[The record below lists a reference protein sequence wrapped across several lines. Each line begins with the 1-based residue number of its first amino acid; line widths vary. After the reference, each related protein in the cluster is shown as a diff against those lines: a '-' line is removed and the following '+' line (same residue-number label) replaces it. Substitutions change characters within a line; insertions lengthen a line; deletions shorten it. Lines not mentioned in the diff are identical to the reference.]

1 MALAIPQ
8 RVYGQDI
15 PAKSGKEKEKMV
27 RKAKIKVV
35 EGLKGGVGKLEMH
48 HILEPEELNGH
59 GRLYALVRMEPH
71 SSIGYHEHMGETE
84 PYYVLS
90 GHGIF
95 IDNDKN
101 RIPVGPDDVCLI
113 ECGQGHGFE
122 NDSEEEL
129 VMMALVYKE

>member
-1 MALAIPQ
+1 MYIEFNARKSISVPEPYQ
-8 RVYGQDI
+8 RVLTTYLMPENAPVPLPFSVHLCEWEPGRQND
-15 PAKSGKEKEKMV
+15 
-27 RKAKIKVV
+27 
-35 EGLKGGVGKLEMH
+35 MH
-48 HILEPEELNGH
+48 SHKT
-59 GRLYALVRMEPH
+59 
-71 SSIGYHEHMGETE
+71 ETE
-84 PYYVLS
+84 AMYVLS